1 MSEENLAVVQQFADR
16 VNQHDIPGFL
26 ALVDPEVEFHTFRGV
41 ERGLEGARR
50 FAENNGPQEHYLTHV
65 VHEQAFDAGDQVVV
79 FGNIQRRWR
88 EAGELGDETRL
99 GVVFTLR
106 AGKVLRFQVFG
117 DRQQALDAAGSA
129 EKGKHPLHRE
139 VVHRFAV
146 CWPRHGAVE
155 L

>member
-1 MSEENLAVVQQFADR
+1 VLRATPKGADTPHEMSAENLAVVQQFADR
-16 VNQHDIPGFL
+16 VNEQDIPGFL

-50 FAENNGPQEHYLTHV
+50 FAESNGPQEHYLTHV

-88 EAGELGDETRL
+88 ETGELGDETRL

-106 AGKVLRFQVFG
+106 AGKMLRFQVFR
-117 DRQQALDAAGSA
+117 DRQQALAAAGLSQGEQA
-129 EKGKHPLHRE
+129 SFP
-139 VVHRFAV
+139 
-146 CWPRHGAVE
+146 
-155 L
+155 